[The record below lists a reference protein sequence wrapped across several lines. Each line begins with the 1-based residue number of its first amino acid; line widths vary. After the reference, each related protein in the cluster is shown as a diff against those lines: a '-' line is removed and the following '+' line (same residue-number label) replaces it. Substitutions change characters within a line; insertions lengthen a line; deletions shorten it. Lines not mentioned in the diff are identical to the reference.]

1 MLRRAGQLAALT
13 ALLVPAVAGTATA
26 EAAKAPVV
34 EQVTP
39 KHVFVGQT
47 LTLRGRHF
55 RPGIG
60 KNTVAFKRKGA
71 KVVLVRSD
79 KSTKKMLKVKLPKRL
94 EKILPVV
101 NGTPVATRLQ
111 LRVLRRVRPQLHIG
125 RHVADRWTSA
135 VGAAQVADRWT

>member
-1 MLRRAGQLAALT
+1 MAALS
-13 ALLVPAVAGTATA
+13 ALLVPAVAGTTPA

-34 EQVTP
+34 EQVAP
-39 KHVFVGQT
+39 MDVFVGQT
-47 LTLRGRHF
+47 LTLRGRNF
-55 RPGIG
+55 PPGIG

-101 NGTPVATRLQ
+101 NGKPSRRGSSCACCRRGSAACFTSVAMSPIVDLAAGAAQ
-111 LRVLRRVRPQLHIG
+111 AV
-125 RHVADRWTSA
+125 DRWT
-135 VGAAQVADRWT
+135 

>member
-1 MLRRAGQLAALT
+1 MEYRARTRPMLRRACQMAALS

-34 EQVTP
+34 TKVAP
-39 KHVFVGQT
+39 KDVFVGQT
-47 LTLRGRHF
+47 LTLRGRNF
-55 RPGIG
+55 RTGIG

-94 EKILPVV
+94 REDPAGRARDARGDAAPAARALD
-101 NGTPVATRLQ
+101 A
-111 LRVLRRVRPQLHIG
+111 VRPPLHIG
-125 RHVADRWTSA
+125 RHVADRWT
-135 VGAAQVADRWT
+135 